1 MKPPT
6 KRIILFSQIPSTI
19 FLLIY
24 FVCKILL
31 KNDYELYLF
40 GSTWL
45 KIIHDV
51 SFTIFLI
58 IEFISVIILI
68 VKTKK
73 LLLIVLDVI
82 LLPIL
87 LLQIFVTDFKI
98 DTINSIKEYFFE
110 EFDKNIVIE
119 NRSFLLSGDSIIHE
133 KINSF
138 LIRKVTSIGGDDG
151 RCPLEDESEFTIEVI
166 DNQICFF
173 YFFDYD
179 RSEDAIQKHIIKY
192 ENGHFEESKYY
203 PPILPKATSLQS
215 TSL

>member
-1 MKPPT
+1 MKNKV
-6 KRIILFSQIPSTI
+6 KRVIVISQIPTII

-45 KIIHDV
+45 KIIHDI

-58 IEFISVIILI
+58 IEFIAVIVLT

-73 LLLIVLDVI
+73 LLLIILNII

-87 LLQIFVTDFKI
+87 LLQIFATDFKI
-98 DTINSIKEYFFE
+98 DTVRSIKEYSFKEFE
-110 EFDKNIVIE
+110 RDIVIE

-138 LIRKVTSIGGDDG
+138 LIRKVTSVGGDDG
-151 RCPLEDESEFTIEVI
+151 RCPLEDESEFSIEVI
-166 DNQICFF
+166 DNQIYLY

-192 ENGHFEESKYY
+192 ENGHFVEGE
-203 PPILPKATSLQS
+203 KAHC
-215 TSL
+215 

>member
-1 MKPPT
+1 MKKNV
-6 KRIILFSQIPSTI
+6 KRILLLSQIPAI
-19 FLLIY
+19 LFLLIY

-40 GSTWL
+40 GNTWL
-45 KIIHDV
+45 KIIHDI
-51 SFTIFLI
+51 SFSIFLI

-87 LLQIFVTDFKI
+87 FLQIFATDFKI
-98 DTINSIKEYFFE
+98 DTVNSIKEYSFE
-110 EFDKNIVIE
+110 EFEKDIVIE

-133 KINSF
+133 KHNSF
-138 LIRKVTSIGGDDG
+138 LLRKVTRISGDDG
-151 RCPLEDESEFTIEVI
+151 YCPLEDENEFTIEVI
-166 DNQICFF
+166 NNQICFY

-179 RSEDAIQKHIIKY
+179 RSEDAIQKHVIKY
-192 ENGHFEESKYY
+192 ENGHFIEGDNDEKDY
-203 PPILPKATSLQS
+203 
-215 TSL
+215 

>member
-1 MKPPT
+1 MKPST
-6 KRIILFSQIPSTI
+6 KRIILLSQIPSTI

-45 KIIHDV
+45 KIIHDI

-58 IEFISVIILI
+58 IEFIAVIVLI
-68 VKTKK
+68 VKSKK
-73 LLLIVLDVI
+73 LLLIILNII

-87 LLQIFVTDFKI
+87 LLQIFATDFKI
-98 DTINSIKEYFFE
+98 DTVRSIKEYSFE
-110 EFDKNIVIE
+110 EFEKDIVIE
-119 NRSFLLSGDSIIHE
+119 NRSYLLSGNSIIHE
-133 KINSF
+133 KVNGF
-138 LIRKVTSIGGDDG
+138 FIRKVTSIDGDDG
-151 RCPLEDESEFTIEVI
+151 RCPLHNESEFSIEVI
-166 DNQICFF
+166 DNQICFY

-192 ENGHFEESKYY
+192 ENGHFVEGEK
-203 PPILPKATSLQS
+203 THC
-215 TSL
+215 

>member
-1 MKPPT
+1 MKT
-6 KRIILFSQIPSTI
+6 KVKQILLLSQTPAIL

-45 KIIHDV
+45 KIIHDI

-58 IEFISVIILI
+58 IEFIAVIVLI
-68 VKTKK
+68 VKSKK
-73 LLLIVLDVI
+73 LLLIILNII

-87 LLQIFVTDFKI
+87 LLQIFATDFKI
-98 DTINSIKEYFFE
+98 DTVRSIKEYSFE

-119 NRSFLLSGDSIIHE
+119 NRSFLLGGDSIIHE
-133 KINSF
+133 KANKL
-138 LIRKVTSIGGDDG
+138 LIRKVTSVGGDDG
-151 RCPLEDESEFTIEVI
+151 RCPLADESEFTVEVT
-166 DNQICFF
+166 DNQICFY

-192 ENGHFEESKYY
+192 DNGHFVEGENYEEGF
-203 PPILPKATSLQS
+203 
-215 TSL
+215 

>member
-1 MKPPT
+1 MKT
-6 KRIILFSQIPSTI
+6 KVIQILLLSQTPAIL

-45 KIIHDV
+45 KIIHDI
-51 SFTIFLI
+51 SFTIFLTV
-58 IEFISVIILI
+58 EFIAVIVLT

-73 LLLIVLDVI
+73 LLLIILNII

-87 LLQIFVTDFKI
+87 LLQIFATDFKI
-98 DTINSIKEYFFE
+98 DTVRSIKEYSFE
-110 EFDKNIVIE
+110 GFDKNIVIE
-119 NRSFLLSGDSIIHE
+119 NRSFLLGGDSIIHE

-138 LIRKVTSIGGDDG
+138 LIRKVTSVGGDDG
-151 RCPLEDESEFTIEVI
+151 RCPLENESEFSIEII
-166 DNQICFF
+166 DNQICFY

-192 ENGHFEESKYY
+192 ENGHFEESK
-203 PPILPKATSLQS
+203 
-215 TSL
+215 